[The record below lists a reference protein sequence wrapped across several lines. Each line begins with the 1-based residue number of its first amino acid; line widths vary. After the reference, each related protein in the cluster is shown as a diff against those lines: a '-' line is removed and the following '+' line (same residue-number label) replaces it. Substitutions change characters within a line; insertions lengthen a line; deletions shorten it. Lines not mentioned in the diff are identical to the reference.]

1 MLPLLLLLL
10 LPAVRLWNLKTG
22 QQFAEL
28 GKSNG
33 LITDTV
39 RALAMSPDGR
49 IIMSSGDDLALMVWK
64 PAPG

>member
-1 MLPLLLLLL
+1 M
-10 LPAVRLWNLKTG
+10 RLWNLKTG

-28 GKSNG
+28 GKTNS

-49 IIMSSGDDLALMVWK
+49 MILSSGDDLALRAWM
-64 PAPG
+64 PG